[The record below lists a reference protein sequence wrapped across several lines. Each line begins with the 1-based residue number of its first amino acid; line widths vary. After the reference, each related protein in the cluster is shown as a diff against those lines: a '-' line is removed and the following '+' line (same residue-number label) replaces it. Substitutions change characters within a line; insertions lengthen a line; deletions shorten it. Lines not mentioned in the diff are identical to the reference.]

1 MEIKNIYK
9 MKQPELGKRIL
20 ELRKEKGFT
29 QEELVAQCNI
39 NVRTIQRI
47 EAGEVNP
54 RSYTVK
60 IILEVLGEDLKEI
73 QKEASTE
80 KSNILWT
87 DKDLKTLKNSWFF
100 GVFYAIITLVWFI
113 FEIYFEVNNLNQFW
127 VLAFRVPL
135 SIVFIL
141 TLCPF
146 LKGYRLI
153 AKKFTNTLLLNAVYI
168 YLVITVI
175 MTISNLFVK
184 GSGLVNAIEIIIG
197 IFSMIIFGIGE
208 LIIGLGILK
217 LKRELNSLS
226 QIVGIAKIVN
236 GGLLISVILSPIALF
251 FVVPILVLE
260 IVFLN
265 NIFKTAQK
273 SQIDDTL
280 LTAN

>member
-1 MEIKNIYK
+1 
-9 MKQPELGKRIL
+9 
-20 ELRKEKGFT
+20 
-29 QEELVAQCNI
+29 VAQCNI

-141 TLCPF
+141 TLWPF

-153 AKKFTNTLLLNAVYI
+153 AKKNTDTLSLNAVYI
-168 YLVITVI
+168 YLVIAVI

-208 LIIGLGILK
+208 LIMGLGILK

-226 QIVGIAKIVN
+226 QIVDIAKIVN
-236 GGLLISVILSPIALF
+236 GGLLISVILSPVALF

-260 IVFLN
+260 IFFLN

>member
-1 MEIKNIYK
+1 MKFKKYHI
-9 MKQPELGKRIL
+9 MKQPQLGQKIL
-20 ELRKEKGFT
+20 ELRKQKGFT

-47 EAGEVNP
+47 EAGEVTP

-80 KSNILWT
+80 KSNIFWT
-87 DKDLKTLKNSWFF
+87 DKDLKNLKNSWFF
-100 GVFYAIITLVWFI
+100 GVFYSIITLVWFI
-113 FEIYFEVNNLNQFW
+113 LEIYFKVTNLNQFW

-141 TLCPF
+141 TLWPF
-146 LKGYRLI
+146 LKGYKLI

-175 MTISNLFVK
+175 MTISNLFIK

-197 IFSMIIFGIGE
+197 IFSLIIFGIGE
-208 LIIGLGILK
+208 LIMGLGILK

-251 FVVPILVLE
+251 FVIPILIFEV
-260 IVFLN
+260 IFLYQM
-265 NIFKTAQK
+265 FKTAND
-273 SQIDDTL
+273 SQNVEVKVFL
-280 LTAN
+280 

>member
-1 MEIKNIYK
+1 
-9 MKQPELGKRIL
+9 MKQPQLGQKIL
-20 ELRKEKGFT
+20 ELRKQKGFT

-47 EAGEVNP
+47 EAGEVTP

-60 IILEVLGEDLKEI
+60 IILEALGEDLKEI
-73 QKEASTE
+73 RKEASTE
-80 KSNILWT
+80 KSIIFWT
-87 DKDLKTLKNSWFF
+87 DKDLKNLKNSWFF

-113 FEIYFEVNNLNQFW
+113 FEIYFEVTNLNQFW
-127 VLAFRVPL
+127 VLAFRVSL

-141 TLCPF
+141 TLWPF
-146 LKGYRLI
+146 LKGYKLI

-168 YLVITVI
+168 YLVIAVI
-175 MTISNLFVK
+175 MTISNLFIK

-197 IFSMIIFGIGE
+197 IFSLIIFGIGE
-208 LIIGLGILK
+208 LIMGLGILK

-251 FVVPILVLE
+251 FIIPILIFEVIFLYQMFKTTNDSQNVE
-260 IVFLN
+260 AKVFL
-265 NIFKTAQK
+265 
-273 SQIDDTL
+273 
-280 LTAN
+280 

>member
-1 MEIKNIYK
+1 
-9 MKQPELGKRIL
+9 MKQPQLGQKIL
-20 ELRKEKGFT
+20 ELRKQKGFT

-47 EAGEVNP
+47 EAGEVTP

-60 IILEVLGEDLKEI
+60 IILEALGEDLKEI
-73 QKEASTE
+73 RKEASTE
-80 KSNILWT
+80 KSIIFWT
-87 DKDLKTLKNSWFF
+87 DKDLKNLKNSWFF

-113 FEIYFEVNNLNQFW
+113 FEIYFEVTNLNQFW

-141 TLCPF
+141 TLWLF
-146 LKGYRLI
+146 LKGYKLI

-168 YLVITVI
+168 YLVIAVI
-175 MTISNLFVK
+175 MTISNLFIK

-197 IFSMIIFGIGE
+197 IFSLIIFGIGE
-208 LIIGLGILK
+208 LIMGLGILK

-251 FVVPILVLE
+251 FIIPILIFEVIFLYQMFKTTNDSQNVE
-260 IVFLN
+260 AKVFL
-265 NIFKTAQK
+265 
-273 SQIDDTL
+273 
-280 LTAN
+280 